1 MSMTDLEFLLGLGK
15 FTFLL
20 ILELFT
26 DRILVLGMPIRL
38 ISASS
43 TVEVVR

>member
-1 MSMTDLEFLLGLGK
+1 MIGSEFPPGLGK

-20 ILELFT
+20 ILDLFT

-43 TVEVVR
+43 IVEVVR